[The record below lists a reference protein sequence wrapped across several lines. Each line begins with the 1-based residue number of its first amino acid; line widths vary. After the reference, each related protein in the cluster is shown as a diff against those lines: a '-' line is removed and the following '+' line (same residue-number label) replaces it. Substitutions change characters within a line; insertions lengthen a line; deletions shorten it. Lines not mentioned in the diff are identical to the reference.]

1 MKTIRQN
8 VFETNSSSTHSMTIM
23 DAYDYERWIKET
35 DACYDEDTKKI
46 ISIDQRKA
54 MIKKDIIEHRQK
66 YYPDKVLDK
75 ITDEEIEDYLNQN
88 LYDYPLTYVEYQDTC
103 DSYLDY
109 DINHYTTQ
117 SNDKIVILCKY
128 GHD

>member
-1 MKTIRQN
+1 MKTIREN

-23 DAYDYERWIKET
+23 EDRDYERWIKET

-66 YYPDKVLDK
+66 YYPDRVLDK
-75 ITDEEIEDYLNQN
+75 ITDEDIQDYFNDSF
-88 LYDYPLTYVEYQDTC
+88 YEYPLTYAEYQDIG
-103 DSYLDY
+103 DLEY

-117 SNDKIVILCKY
+117 NNDKIVILCKY

>member
-1 MKTIRQN
+1 MKTIREN

-23 DAYDYERWIKET
+23 NFNDYERWKKEP
-35 DACYDEDTKKI
+35 DACYDESTRKI

-66 YYPDKVLDK
+66 YYPDRVLDK
-75 ITDEEIEDYLNQN
+75 ITDEEIQDYLNEN
-88 LYDYPLTYVEYQDTC
+88 LYYYPLTYVEYQDTS
-103 DSYLDY
+103 DSYLDHDVNY
-109 DINHYTTQ
+109 YTTE

>member
-1 MKTIRQN
+1 MKTIREN

-23 DAYDYERWIKET
+23 EDHDYERWIKET
-35 DACYDEDTKKI
+35 DACYDENTKKI

-75 ITDEEIEDYLNQN
+75 ITDEDIQDYFNDN
-88 LYDYPLTYVEYQDTC
+88 FYDYPLTYAEYQDNG
-103 DSYLDY
+103 DLEY

>member
-1 MKTIRQN
+1 MKTIREN

-23 DAYDYERWIKET
+23 EDHDYNRWIKET

-66 YYPDKVLDK
+66 YCPDRSLDK
-75 ITDEEIEDYLNQN
+75 ITDEEIQDYFSDHF
-88 LYDYPLTYVEYQDTC
+88 YDYPLTYAEYQDTC